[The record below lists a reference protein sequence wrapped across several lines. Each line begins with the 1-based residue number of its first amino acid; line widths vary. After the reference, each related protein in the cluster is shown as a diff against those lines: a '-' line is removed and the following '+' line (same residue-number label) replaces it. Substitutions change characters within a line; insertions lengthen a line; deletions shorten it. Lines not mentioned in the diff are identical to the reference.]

1 MRFGCYFRYLDKHD
15 LRPQSRL
22 MVDRPSLKLI
32 QPREIKLP
40 KKKKKRKILLSP
52 EPVPVPVCDVCGK
65 PAVVFDNWMDV
76 NLCPKCA
83 VIEVT
88 KDREA
93 S

>member
-1 MRFGCYFRYLDKHD
+1 MIHR
-15 LRPQSRL
+15 
-22 MVDRPSLKLI
+22 
-32 QPREIKLP
+32 
-40 KKKKKRKILLSP
+40 KKKKKRKILVSP
-52 EPVPVPVCDVCGK
+52 EPVPVPVPCDFCGK

-83 VIEVT
+83 VIPQ